1 MARRL
6 PAFDRAISVVL
17 TGVREQCQQT
27 LVKLVEDELDRVLR
41 DDRPDSYI
49 QAIDGDTSKPLA
61 QIEPFG
67 QAFFRFRYGR
77 EVIAFAL
84 EALRAVS
91 PVLSGEYRRR
101 HELFADGTLIADF
114 NQIGDDAKTVVI
126 TNTLPYARKIEGGRR
141 GGGAAKHN
149 DSGAMTQRK
158 GSSAQAPDGV
168 YELTAQ
174 TVNRRYGNIAK
185 ARFGYV
191 GIAGDEGAKGD
202 GRFPALIIELQR

>member
-6 PAFDRAISVVL
+6 LAFDRAISVVL
-17 TGVREQCQQT
+17 TGAREQCQEA
-27 LVKLVEDELDRVLR
+27 LVKLVKDELDQVLR
-41 DDRPDSYI
+41 EDRPDSYI
-49 QAIDGDTSKPLA
+49 QAIDGDTGKPIP

-91 PVLSGEYRRR
+91 PVLSGAYRSS

-114 NQIGDDAKTVVI
+114 NQIGDAKTVVI

-141 GGGAAKHN
+141 GRDAVKHH

-158 GSSAQAPDGV
+158 GSSVQAPDGV

-191 GIAGDEGAKGD
+191 GITGDEGAKGRD
-202 GRFPALIIELQR
+202 RFPALIIDLQR

>member
-17 TGVREQCQQT
+17 TGAREQCQQT
-27 LVKLVEDELDRVLR
+27 LAKLVEDELDRVLR

-49 QAIDGDTSKPLA
+49 QAIDGDTSKPIP

-101 HELFADGTLIADF
+101 HEMFADGTLIADF
-114 NQIGDDAKTVVI
+114 NQIGDAKTVVI

-174 TVNRRYGNIAK
+174 TVNRRSATSLKPVLGMSGLPVTK
-185 ARFGYV
+185 AP
-191 GIAGDEGAKGD
+191 KGMAVS
-202 GRFPALIIELQR
+202 PP